1 MVLPTPEQQPR
12 PLPAPAPGRAAAE
25 AFVTTHLAHLVD
37 RRAAANQPL
46 SSARFR
52 GGQRAADEA
61 LARFRVEGY
70 EHGLDVAYPQRDRA
84 GSGLSPW
91 IRNGLLPLGRLWD
104 HVADGPPADVAA
116 FRRSLLRLER
126 ARLRYAVA
134 AATGPTGLRP
144 SAPVDDV
151 GPAGPTASGAPGLAV
166 GWDRQMACV
175 DVALDELADDGW
187 LPAPPRR
194 WLAQLCDG
202 GSDVDLF
209 RHLLD
214 GARAVTPRAW
224 AAARAGASVSRWQV
238 ERHAPGL
245 CASCDLVTACPVD
258 HEMPTL
264 LAPSAHP
271 IGQPGPAHL
280 AGAAVVAAAAPTAID
295 DERLPPLPA
304 DALGPDLASV
314 PTSAGR
320 APEAVWI
327 TAESMGDADPAL
339 AAHPHLPAVF
349 VFDEPLLARLRLAPR
364 RLVFLVEHLS
374 DLAAR
379 RPVEVW
385 LGAPVTVLAERAVAV
400 TFTPVPGWHRRLAR
414 LTPVMIHPWPWLG
427 RHLAVPGTAGQKA
440 NAIDVMKTGGSQFPH
455 PRPIDQ
461 QEPSATQSSTGRN
474 IGALV

>member
-1 MVLPTPEQQPR
+1 M
-12 PLPAPAPGRAAAE
+12 PAPGRAAAE
-25 AFVTTHLAHLVD
+25 AFVITHLAHLVD

-46 SSARFR
+46 SSTRFR

-61 LARFRVEGY
+61 LARFRVDGY
-70 EHGLDVAYPQRDRA
+70 HHGMDVAYPQRDRA
-84 GSGLSPW
+84 GSALSPW

-104 HVADGPPADVAA
+104 HVADGPAADVAA
-116 FRRSLLRLER
+116 FRWSLFRLER
-126 ARLRYAVA
+126 ARLRYAAGA
-134 AATGPTGLRP
+134 ASPTALR
-144 SAPVDDV
+144 
-151 GPAGPTASGAPGLAV
+151 PAGPVEPARSPESGAPGLAA

-194 WLAQLCDG
+194 WLAQLCEG
-202 GSDVDLF
+202 GSDGDLF

-214 GARAVTPRAW
+214 GARAVTPPAW
-224 AAARAGASVSRWQV
+224 TAARAGIPVSRWQV

-258 HEMPTL
+258 HELPTL
-264 LAPSAHP
+264 VASSGGRSGPAGPPDTTAP
-271 IGQPGPAHL
+271 PGPSPD
-280 AGAAVVAAAAPTAID
+280 APGSAFD
-295 DERLPPLPA
+295 DGPLPPLAA
-304 DALGPDLASV
+304 DALGPDT
-314 PTSAGR
+314 PTARAGS
-320 APEAVWI
+320 APEAVWL
-327 TAESMGDADPAL
+327 TAESMGDADPGL
-339 AAHPHLPAVF
+339 VAHPDLPALF

-385 LGAPVTVLAERAVAV
+385 LGSPVRVLADRAVAV
-400 TFTPVPGWHRRLAR
+400 TFTPVPGWHRRQAR
-414 LTPVMIHPWPWLG
+414 ISPVVVHPWPWLG
-427 RHLAVPGTAGQKA
+427 RHLGAPGTARRTA

-455 PRPIDQ
+455 RRPIDER
-461 QEPSATQSSTGRN
+461 EPSATESSTGRN

>member
-1 MVLPTPEQQPR
+1 MVPPAPEQQPR

-52 GGQRAADEA
+52 GGQRAAEEA
-61 LARFRVEGY
+61 LARFRVDGY
-70 EHGLDVAYPQRDRA
+70 HRGLDAAYPQRDRT
-84 GSGLSPW
+84 GSELSPW

-126 ARLRYAVA
+126 ARLRYAA
-134 AATGPTGLRP
+134 AALPGT
-144 SAPVDDV
+144 A
-151 GPAGPTASGAPGLAV
+151 PAGPIGSGPAPAAPSLTV

-202 GSDVDLF
+202 GSEIDLY

-214 GARAVTPRAW
+214 GSRAVTPTAW
-224 AAARAGASVSRWQV
+224 ADARAGAAVSRWQV
-238 ERHAPGL
+238 ERQAPGL
-245 CASCDLVTACPVD
+245 CASCDLVAACPID
-258 HEMPTL
+258 HEWPSL
-264 LAPSAHP
+264 LGPRADETGP
-271 IGQPGPAHL
+271 IG
-280 AGAAVVAAAAPTAID
+280 APEVTIVTGTVD
-295 DERLPPLPA
+295 DEPLPVLTA
-304 DALGPDLASV
+304 VALGPDA
-314 PTSAGR
+314 PQHR
-320 APEAVWI
+320 ADRSPEAVWL

-339 AAHPHLPAVF
+339 AAHPDLPAVF

-364 RLVFLVEHLS
+364 RLVFLVEHLG

-385 LGAPVTVLAERAVAV
+385 LGSPAAALADRAVAV
-400 TFTPVPGWHRRLAR
+400 TFTPVPGWHRRQAR
-414 LTPVMIHPWPWLG
+414 ISPVSIHPWPWLG
-427 RHLAVPGTAGQKA
+427 GHLASGTARQAA

-455 PRPIDQ
+455 PQPIDQ
-461 QEPSATQSSTGRN
+461 RRPSATESSTGRN